1 MAPSTYLYSLLMK
14 GYMRTHNFPSA
25 CALLARMESSQD
37 FPPNNVTYN
46 TFVQCAMAAGE
57 VREAREVFLKMP
69 DRDIITYSIY
79 LSGLFERGKLWGFLE
94 LVKEAMEVYE

>member
-1 MAPSTYLYSLLMK
+1 
-14 GYMRTHNFPSA
+14 
-25 CALLARMESSQD
+25 
-37 FPPNNVTYN
+37 
-46 TFVQCAMAAGE
+46 MAAGE

>member
-1 MAPSTYLYSLLMK
+1 MK
-14 GYMRTHNFPSA
+14 GYMKTNNFPSA
-25 CALLARMESSQD
+25 CSLLARMESSQD

-46 TFVQCAMAAGE
+46 TFVQCAMATGGIK
-57 VREAREVFLKMP
+57 EAREVFLKMP

-79 LSGLFERGKLWGFLE
+79 LSGLFERD